1 MKVKSKRE
9 TLHPPEESLQLIEA
23 CAKELSPDEDT
34 LLAWHARKVTI
45 QKRRLALDLEIV
57 SDNVSVNRRILELG
71 SIPLVL
77 TTALS
82 RRDYDVVGCDIAPE
96 RYAASIERTGLKVVK
111 CNIETEKLPFA
122 DNAFDAT
129 VFNEIFEHL
138 PLPPLRREERIE
150 KRGVWIHDDSHMI
163 ATDLPTMNVTGV

>member
-82 RRDYDVVGCDIAPE
+82 RRDYDVVGCDIEPE

-111 CNIETEKLPFA
+111 CNIETEKLPF
-122 DNAFDAT
+122 
-129 VFNEIFEHL
+129 
-138 PLPPLRREERIE
+138 R
-150 KRGVWIHDDSHMI
+150 S
-163 ATDLPTMNVTGV
+163 